1 MQANFVRGRGDMMG
15 VSGALNDR
23 RVITNPVDEFAPNDF
38 GLYNMAGNVNEWVMD
53 VYRETTYQETSEYNS
68 YRGNIYSRPV
78 LDENGKFEMD
88 SVGCIKITWGKEDD
102 KRDVLDGDF
111 ASLIETDY
119 PLDTVG
125 VANLTE
131 VKNDPTDILAPRVT
145 KKSRVYK
152 GGSWADRIYW
162 LNPSTRRY
170 MDQDK
175 SSSKIG
181 FRCAMS
187 TLGDQIPGTPVQR

>member
-1 MQANFVRGRGDMMG
+1 MG

-23 RVITNPVDEFAPNDF
+23 HVITNPVDEFAPNDF
-38 GLYNMAGNVNEWVMD
+38 GLYNMAGNVNEWVLD
-53 VYRETTYQETSEYNS
+53 VYRETSYQEVTEYNS
-68 YRGNIYSRPV
+68 YRGNIYSTPV
-78 LDENGKFEMD
+78 RDENGKLEMD
-88 SVGCIKITWGKEDD
+88 SVGCLKITWGKEDD

-111 ASLIETDY
+111 ASLFDTDY
-119 PLDTVG
+119 PLDTAA

-131 VKNDPTDILAPRVT
+131 EEGRTFKEDPTDILAPKVT
-145 KKSRVYK
+145 KKTRVYK

-162 LNPSTRRY
+162 LDPSNRRY
-170 MDQDK
+170 LDQDK

-187 TLGDQIPGTPVQR
+187 TLGNQIPGTPVK

>member
-1 MQANFVRGRGDMMG
+1 
-15 VSGALNDR
+15 
-23 RVITNPVDEFAPNDF
+23 
-38 GLYNMAGNVNEWVMD
+38 
-53 VYRETTYQETSEYNS
+53 
-68 YRGNIYSRPV
+68 
-78 LDENGKFEMD
+78 MD

-111 ASLIETDY
+111 ASLLDTDY

-125 VANLTE
+125 VENLMV
-131 VKNDPTDILAPRVT
+131 VKVDPTDILAPRIT
-145 KKSRVYK
+145 KKARVYK

-170 MDQDK
+170 LDQDK
-175 SSSKIG
+175 CSSKIG

-187 TLGDQIPGTPVQR
+187 TLGDQIPGTPIQK